1 MKRYFLRGSIYG
13 IRLTK
18 NYSLIPIQI
27 RGTKNVTPDQ
37 NYYNMQKKNIKKI
50 FDLTMQLIGVT

>member
-1 MKRYFLRGSIYG
+1 MGSG
-13 IRLTK
+13 

-37 NYYNMQKKNIKKI
+37 NYYNMHKKI
-50 FDLTMQLIGVT
+50 LKKYLI